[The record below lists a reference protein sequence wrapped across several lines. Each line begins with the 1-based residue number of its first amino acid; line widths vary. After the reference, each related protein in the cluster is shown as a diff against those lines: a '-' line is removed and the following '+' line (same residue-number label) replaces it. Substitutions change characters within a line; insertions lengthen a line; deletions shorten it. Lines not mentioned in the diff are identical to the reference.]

1 MWVTLLL
8 ILKDV
13 LSRFAFRYQNVF
25 YFEFVEKGLKFV
37 NQSEIGLHCIIQCE
51 IMGYIHKLNR
61 IEIRFLILTLQKNHE
76 NWMY

>member
-1 MWVTLLL
+1 MWVTRFHFNRLLKTVGYIAMWVTLLL

-37 NQSEIGLHCIIQCE
+37 NQSEIV
-51 IMGYIHKLNR
+51 GY
-61 IEIRFLILTLQKNHE
+61 TV
-76 NWMY
+76 